1 MKMYKLSRAGQE
13 AGPYTLEQLQ
23 AGLQQGSFLETDW
36 AICEGMTTWTSLAQV
51 IKPISQPEPVAQ
63 ATPTPTT
70 AATPTPAAAPA
81 SVPAAAKAEVNPY
94 KAPESKVV
102 GLSSGKVPLATIDE
116 LSGTRPWVRLIAG
129 LMSIASALF
138 IVAAVGMV
146 ASVSFAASANGG
158 GLGSVI
164 LMVVFMG
171 MTAML
176 IVYPT
181 KKLSNY
187 ASTIRVLV
195 ESQSFADLNRALA
208 EQRRFWKFYGI
219 IALIY
224 IVLVAGGL
232 LMSYFGQGFGPL
244 K

>member
-51 IKPISQPEPVAQ
+51 IKPISQPEPVTQ
-63 ATPTPTT
+63 AVRAPTPTPTP
-70 AATPTPAAAPA
+70 APTPSAAR
-81 SVPAAAKAEVNPY
+81 AEVNPY
-94 KAPESKVV
+94 KAPESNVI
-102 GLSSGKVPLATIDE
+102 GQSSGKVPLATIDE

-146 ASVSFAASANGG
+146 ASVGFAASAKGG

-164 LMVVFMG
+164 MMVVFMG

-187 ASTIRVLV
+187 AANIRTLV

-232 LMSYFGQGFGPL
+232 LMSYFGRGFGPL